1 MDTAKQNRQIWFTV
15 AVAALGYFV
24 DIYDIQL
31 FNVVSKKSLI
41 GIGITDKALIDQ
53 LDYTL
58 FLWQMFGMLAGGL
71 LWGVLGDKL
80 GRRSVL
86 FGSIITYSLANIA
99 NGFVTTPEQYSVLR
113 FIAGFGLAGELGAA
127 ITLVSELMTK
137 ENRGYGTMVVVAMG
151 ALGAV
156 AAATVS
162 VTVSWQWAYFIGG
175 GLGLLLLLLRVS
187 TFESGM
193 FETMKSTNVSRGNIA
208 ILFNNRQRFTKL
220 LYCTLLGLPIWFA
233 IGILIKFSP
242 SITQINAAT
251 TAIALPQAVMYC
263 YLGLSFGDFVCG
275 WLSQVFRSRKRVIVF
290 YLFAFALMSG
300 IILYVKGISPSLF
313 YLFAFLLGS
322 SSGYWALFVTV
333 ASEQFGTNIRAT
345 ATSLVPNF
353 VRGAVIPITLS
364 FKALEKNVGTI
375 ESGVIVGAVCFLL
388 ALVSLWQLPETF
400 GKDLNYNEE

>member
-1 MDTAKQNRQIWFTV
+1 
-15 AVAALGYFV
+15 
-24 DIYDIQL
+24 
-31 FNVVSKKSLI
+31 
-41 GIGITDKALIDQ
+41 
-53 LDYTL
+53 
-58 FLWQMFGMLAGGL
+58 
-71 LWGVLGDKL
+71 
-80 GRRSVL
+80 
-86 FGSIITYSLANIA
+86 
-99 NGFVTTPEQYSVLR
+99 
-113 FIAGFGLAGELGAA
+113 
-127 ITLVSELMTK
+127 
-137 ENRGYGTMVVVAMG
+137 
-151 ALGAV
+151 
-156 AAATVS
+156 
-162 VTVSWQWAYFIGG
+162 
-175 GLGLLLLLLRVS
+175 
-187 TFESGM
+187 
-193 FETMKSTNVSRGNIA
+193 
-208 ILFNNRQRFTKL
+208 
-220 LYCTLLGLPIWFA
+220 
-233 IGILIKFSP
+233 
-242 SITQINAAT
+242 
-251 TAIALPQAVMYC
+251 
-263 YLGLSFGDFVCG
+263 LGLSFGDFVCG